1 MPTPDTKTRPKYD
14 NLPKSAVSSVRLSSR
29 QESFSNKADI
39 YMTPQFLK
47 DFSRLKQQIQDLT
60 ALLDH
65 QVES

>member
-1 MPTPDTKTRPKYD
+1 
-14 NLPKSAVSSVRLSSR
+14 
-29 QESFSNKADI
+29 
-39 YMTPQFLK
+39 MTPQFLK